1 MLVCLY
7 AQKSESMICACV
19 CVHVCDVYV
28 NVCDVY
34 VHVQLVQM
42 EVRISLHKTM
52 YTHHPLAVDTTP
64 VRWSCLHYWNFLHLE
79 SHMLAG
85 GQVVLLVK
93 TWSLTSHQCRH

>member
-64 VRWSCLHYWNFLHLE
+64 VR
-79 SHMLAG
+79 
-85 GQVVLLVK
+85 
-93 TWSLTSHQCRH
+93 